1 MQLSAGRSAD
11 QWRGFAAL
19 DAGHSDEH
27 VTRDDSAKHRTAW
40 RHQHRSD
47 NGGYANA
54 EHIGLRRKHDDESD
68 NARHDGTGQQHGRR
82 GNAGRIAARLLTG
95 NSSPS
100 PNSSKPSSEFSSR
113 SVDPA
118 ATGSATTTKGGRKP
132 PLVVAVDWISAAI
145 TPRRGKPAY

>member
-1 MQLSAGRSAD
+1 MQFYLRRPAD
-11 QWRGFAAL
+11 QWRGLAAL

-27 VTRDDSAKHRTAW
+27 VTRYDSAKHCAAW

-47 NGGYANA
+47 NDGYANA

-82 GNAGRIAARLLTG
+82 GNAGRIAAGLLTG

-118 ATGSATTTKGGRKP
+118 AAGSATTTKGGFWP
-132 PLVVAVDWISAAI
+132 PFVVVVDWISAEIA
-145 TPRRGKPAY
+145 P